1 MTSVHAPQFADNYW
15 ADFEGMFSTSNFFV
29 EDELVVEVMENSIE
43 CLKELMSISASP
55 SLKKKQPIQWL
66 SSLLRSLFVEA
77 ARGGNKWL

>member
-1 MTSVHAPQFADNYW
+1 MTSVHAPQFDNYW

-55 SLKKKQPIQWL
+55 SLEKKQLYRI
-66 SSLLRSLFVEA
+66 
-77 ARGGNKWL
+77 